1 MTSNNTASSSTDKK
15 NGESKD
21 AVVDLTLSDS
31 DDDQPLAKRRAVN
44 QTPDSTIKFPGWHL
58 TKINYPFR

>member
-15 NGESKD
+15 NGD
-21 AVVDLTLSDS
+21 AKNATVVDLTLSDS

-44 QTPDSTIKFPGWHL
+44 QTPDSTIKFPG
-58 TKINYPFR
+58 N